1 IKTIPMSKL
10 VRRKKEIGAALI
22 VALQLATVTLIGL
35 MLPFGNGPQPVKA
48 PADSQMS
55 APAQTAQAPMAID
68 RSALRASARYANKA
82 DGPRATEV
90 FNLAASRAAS
100 AESTLQATQQ
110 SLQEAPTGAT
120 LTSDQEDYPPYSYVY
135 FHGTGFQPGET
146 VNMIVVELDPV

>member
-1 IKTIPMSKL
+1 CATLHPQYARCTLQITQIHLIPQNTTTHKHNKTITRSKL

-22 VALQLATVTLIGL
+22 VALQLATVTLTGL

-68 RSALRASARYANKA
+68 RSALRASAVYANKV

-100 AESTLQATQQ
+100 AESTLQ
-110 SLQEAPTGAT
+110 S
-120 LTSDQEDYPPYSYVY
+120 
-135 FHGTGFQPGET
+135 
-146 VNMIVVELDPV
+146 